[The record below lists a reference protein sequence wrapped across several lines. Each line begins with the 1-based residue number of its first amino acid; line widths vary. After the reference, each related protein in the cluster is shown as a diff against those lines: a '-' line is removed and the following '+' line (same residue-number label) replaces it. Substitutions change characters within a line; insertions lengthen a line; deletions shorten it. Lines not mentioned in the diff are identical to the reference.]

1 MVLCQLLITDP
12 SIKSYVINSFG
23 RKRVQILKLDYRY
36 TAGGADKIIV
46 LQSSN
51 LRLPLSN
58 YPYFAFSPNNA
69 HQIGNLHGDIVF
81 DDVTFDGN
89 LELNI
94 LDYDTGAAPANFTT
108 MIITL
113 DITDY

>member
-12 SIKSYVINSFG
+12 SIRSYCINTYG

-36 TAGGADKIIV
+36 TAGGSDKIIV
-46 LQSSN
+46 LQSN
-51 LRLPLSN
+51 ILRLPLSN
-58 YPYFAFSPNNA
+58 YPWFAFSPNNA

-81 DDVTFDGN
+81 DDVNIDGN
-89 LELNI
+89 LDLNI
-94 LDYDTGAAPANFTT
+94 LDFDTGAAPANFTT